1 MFIYMCLDNVTSCLW
16 SIPSWDRR
24 PSAYPSPSGPRYW
37 PCSQAELVMFWRNLR
52 GNPREWTRA
61 PLVGFSHMGPVEVT
75 SFHHE
80 RCPVKVM
87 TVSWRCPK
95 DGRLPA
101 LQIFGKALLCR
112 KNHVLFVCV
121 CVLFLGTFWTKNP
134 KFSPKQVL
142 VFSFLHIFWRKGF
155 LHVFPT
161 KFRFFI
167 DPRGLQPVGAGRG
180 QGHVEGRRGEVY
192 LRRSKSR
199 WENPWENH
207 ERTMERHISWNFPYV
222 FSICIYNTW
231 HIQHI
236 YIYIWVFGNT
246 TKQFN
251 WFIMI
256 FLIGMAILRTVQWG
270 GQPIYSHLWVHKDSQ
285 NSTLRGKGKKKD
297 PRWTKGRKGHAF
309 VDNRVT
315 CWYKKDKTVCEPH

>member
-192 LRRSKSR
+192 LRRSKSDGR
-199 WENPWENH
+199 THGKTMNAPWRDTFLGIFH
-207 ERTMERHISWNFPYV
+207 TFSVYV
-222 FSICIYNTW
+222 YTIHDIYN
-231 HIQHI
+231 I
-236 YIYIWVFGNT
+236 YIYIYE
-246 TKQFN
+246 
-251 WFIMI
+251 
-256 FLIGMAILRTVQWG
+256 FLETPPNNLTGLSWSSLLAWPFCELCSEEDNPYTAICGSTR
-270 GQPIYSHLWVHKDSQ
+270 IHKIQLSEEKERRKIHDE
-285 NSTLRGKGKKKD
+285 RREEKD
-297 PRWTKGRKGHAF
+297 MHS
-309 VDNRVT
+309 
-315 CWYKKDKTVCEPH
+315 